1 MVQLKQLRKCQL
13 RGNECE
19 MFIFVLKKLPVIG
32 ESAVTRL
39 GGKVGIMKGPTT
51 STGITLMKSM
61 LFSLAASHAAFSA
74 SVFDTKYICKE
85 CRTNHKLIKKKQ
97 FG

>member
-1 MVQLKQLRKCQL
+1 M
-13 RGNECE
+13 
-19 MFIFVLKKLPVIG
+19 
-32 ESAVTRL
+32 TRL

-51 STGITLMKSM
+51 NTGIILMKSM

-85 CRTNHKLIKKKQ
+85 CRSNKPQVKK
-97 FG
+97 